1 MLGTG
6 IIYICWYLRAC
17 SQHFTEYSVQTG
29 QVGSQHYP
37 YNIGTLGNLLVPTGS
52 QHFTEWSV
60 KFRIH
65 HLKTFYCPLL
75 LFQAPLFRLP
85 VLWPRVQRDE
95 QQSDEGL
102 EWLPNLFCASA
113 VLVGGINSWKLTRG
127 ASGWTRRLVAVSAK
141 SVPNSRGLHLP
152 FHFLSCIYFASSCA
166 VFSQALRSQQQLLNE
181 RDPKAITSMNRM
193 HPTKK

>member
-1 MLGTG
+1 MLVPP
-6 IIYICWYLRAC
+6 A
-17 SQHFTEYSVQTG
+17 SQHFTEYSVKTG

-52 QHFTEWSV
+52 QHFTEWLV

-95 QQSDEGL
+95 QQSDEAWNDCL
-102 EWLPNLFCASA
+102 
-113 VLVGGINSWKLTRG
+113 
-127 ASGWTRRLVAVSAK
+127 
-141 SVPNSRGLHLP
+141 
-152 FHFLSCIYFASSCA
+152 IYFVPLLCSLVESTAESWREMLQDEQGGLLLYQQNLSQIQEVCTYPSTSCHVYILQVVVPFSHRHFVLSSNY
-166 VFSQALRSQQQLLNE
+166 SMRGI
-181 RDPKAITSMNRM
+181 PK
-193 HPTKK
+193 P